1 MQYYE
6 DADAME
12 LRWTMADWNDMD
24 KYYTIL
30 SQELTVVAAD
40 PSQQMT
46 IASPF
51 ILFGR
56 RPWRS
61 GNVDATRFSG

>member
-1 MQYYE
+1 MRYHE

-24 KYYTIL
+24 KYCTIL
-30 SQELTVVAAD
+30 SQELTVVAAG

-46 IASPF
+46 IAPL

-56 RPWRS
+56 QPWRS
-61 GNVDATRFSG
+61 GNVNATRFSG